1 MQPADTLIAAP
12 WIVPVEPAGAILEDH
27 ALVIHEGRIADLL
40 PRGLARSRYRAAA
53 EVALGTHVLVPGLV
67 NAHTHA
73 AMSLF
78 RGMADDL
85 DLRTWL
91 ESRVWPAEARWVSEA
106 FVRDGVRLAV
116 AEMLRGGTTC
126 FNDMY
131 FYPEESARVAS
142 EAGMRACVGLIV
154 LDMPT
159 VWAGS
164 AEEYLDKGAEVHDRL
179 RPDPLIRC
187 AFAPHAPYSVSD
199 RPLARIRT
207 LADEL
212 DLPVHMH
219 VHETALEVERARR
232 EHGERPLDRLARLG
246 LLSERL
252 IAVHMTQLDA
262 GDFEPLAR
270 SGASIVH
277 CPESNLKLASG
288 TCPVAALLDA
298 GVRVALGT
306 DGPASNNDLD
316 MLGEMRTAC
325 LLAKG
330 HAGDA
335 SALPAA
341 KALEIAT
348 LGGARSL
355 GMEDRLGSLVPGKE
369 ADVAAIDLSPPE
381 TRPVYHPVSQIVY
394 AAAAQ
399 QVSDVW
405 VAGRRLL
412 EQRRLLTVDE
422 AEAVRAAEAWRR
434 RIAGPG

>member
-12 WIVPVEPAGAILEDH
+12 WIVPVEPAGTILEDH

-40 PRGLARSRYRAAA
+40 PERLARSRYRAAT
-53 EVALGTHVLVPGLV
+53 EVALDTHVLIPGLV

-85 DLRTWL
+85 DLWTWL
-91 ESRVWPAEARWVSEA
+91 QEHIWPAEARWVSEA

-131 FYPEESARVAS
+131 FYPGEAARVAS

-154 LDMPT
+154 LDVPT

-164 AEEYLDKGAEVHDRL
+164 ADEYLDKGAEVHDHL
-179 RPDPLIRC
+179 KSDPLIRS

-199 RPLARIRT
+199 RPLEQVRT

-212 DLPVHMH
+212 DIPVHMH
-219 VHETALEVERARR
+219 VHETAGEVERARR

-246 LLSERL
+246 LLSDRL
-252 IAVHMTQLDA
+252 IAVHMTQLEA
-262 GDFEPLAR
+262 GDFESLAR

-288 TCPVAALLDA
+288 LCPVAGLLQA
-298 GVRVALGT
+298 GARIALGT
-306 DGPASNNDLD
+306 DGPASNNDLS

-325 LLAKG
+325 LLAKSQT
-330 HAGDA
+330 GDA

-341 KALEIAT
+341 RALEIAT

-355 GMEDRLGSLVPGKE
+355 GMEEQIGSLTPGKE

-381 TRPVYHPVSQIVY
+381 TQPVYNPLSQIVY

-412 EQRRLLTVDE
+412 EERRLLTMDE
-422 AEAVRAAEAWRR
+422 TETTQAAQAWRR
-434 RIAGPG
+434 RIATSG

>member
-1 MQPADTLIAAP
+1 MQPVDTLIAAP
-12 WIVPVEPAGAILEDH
+12 WIVPVEPAGTVLEDH
-27 ALVIHEGRIADLL
+27 ALVVHEGHIADLL
-40 PRGLARSRYRAAA
+40 PRALARSRYRAAA
-53 EVALGTHVLVPGLV
+53 EVALATHVLVPGLV

-78 RGMADDL
+78 RGMADDF

-91 ESRVWPAEARWVSEA
+91 EGHVWPAEARWVSEA

-131 FYPEESARVAS
+131 FYPEEIARVAS

-154 LDMPT
+154 LDAPT

-164 AEEYLDKGAEVHDRL
+164 ADEYLEKATEAHDRL
-179 RPDPLIRC
+179 KPDPLIRS

-199 RPLARIRT
+199 RPLARVRT

-212 DLPVHMH
+212 DIPVHMH
-219 VHETALEVERARR
+219 VHETALEVENARR
-232 EHGERPLDRLARLG
+232 EHGERPLERLARLG

-252 IAVHMTQLDA
+252 IAVHMTQLEA
-262 GDFEPLAR
+262 GDLEALAQ
-270 SGASIVH
+270 SGASVVH

-288 TCPVAALLDA
+288 TCPVAALLRA

-306 DGPASNNDLD
+306 DGPASNNDLS

-335 SALPAA
+335 RVLSAAQ
-341 KALEIAT
+341 ALEIAT

-355 GMEDRLGSLVPGKE
+355 GMEERLGSLVPGKE

-381 TRPVYHPVSQIVY
+381 TRPVYNPVSQIVY
-394 AAAAQ
+394 SAAAQ

-412 EQRRLLTVDE
+412 EKRRLLTVDE
-422 AEAVRAAEAWRR
+422 AEAVWAAEGWRR